1 MEGSQKSN
9 IGLKVGL
16 GILLV
21 LFLGTAFYASKLY
34 SDSKEQEKELISEKE
49 QVINDLNIMQ
59 QQYDDAI
66 AASEIKDQDLI
77 EARDRIQ
84 GLMDSLKVSQ
94 ISVNSLFRYKKKFL
108 ALQEEMDELLEEN
121 DRLKVE
127 NQYLATS
134 LDSTQVQL
142 AERTVFTDSLLVQ
155 NTELANVVEDAAAL
169 QTVGLVGM
177 GVIERSSGKQI
188 PTERARRSDKVKVC
202 FTVAKNKLTEAG
214 DKELYVQVIDPK
226 NNVLGTNNQVQF
238 DDQVL
243 NYSLIS
249 RFNYENRNLNICEY
263 ISQPNDSKFEKGRYQ
278 INVFNDKAG
287 RSNRICPLNH
297 FSCTFRMHYDDGIR
311 IFFSHFV
318 YVFYGK
324 PGMH

>member
-1 MEGSQKSN
+1 MESSQKSN
-9 IGLKVGL
+9 TGLKIGL

-21 LFLGTAFYASKLY
+21 LFLGSAFIASKY
-34 SDSKEQEKELISEKE
+34 YTEGKEREQELVGQKQE
-49 QVINDLNIMQ
+49 VMNDLNNMAK
-59 QQYDDAI
+59 QYDEAI

-77 EARDRIQ
+77 DARERIQ

-94 ISVNSLFRYKKKFL
+94 NSVNSLWRYKKKFL
-108 ALQEEMDELLEEN
+108 ALQEEMDELLVEN

-127 NQYLATS
+127 NEYLATS
-134 LDSTQVQL
+134 LDSTQTQL
-142 AERTVFTDSLLVQ
+142 EERTVFTDSLLVQ

-188 PTERARRSDKVKVC
+188 PTERARRSDKIKIC
-202 FTVAKNKLTEAG
+202 FTVAKNTLTEAG

-226 NNVLGTNNQVQF
+226 NNVLGSNDQVQF
-238 DDQVL
+238 EDQVL

-263 ISQPNDSKFEKGRYQ
+263 ISQLDDSNFEKGNYKV
-278 INVFNDKAG
+278 NVFNDKEMISSSEFTL
-287 RSNRICPLNH
+287 R
-297 FSCTFRMHYDDGIR
+297 
-311 IFFSHFV
+311 
-318 YVFYGK
+318 
-324 PGMH
+324 

>member
-1 MEGSQKSN
+1 MEGSQKTS

-34 SDSKEQEKELISEKE
+34 TENQKEEKAWATEKE
-49 QVINDLNIMQ
+49 QLINDYTNIRD
-59 QQYDDAI
+59 QYDEAI
-66 AASEIKDQDLI
+66 AASDVKDQDLI

-94 ISVNSLFRYKKKFL
+94 KSVNSLWSYKKRFL
-108 ALQEEMDELLEEN
+108 ALQEEKEELLAEN

-127 NQYLATS
+127 NEYLATS

-155 NTELANVVEDAAAL
+155 NTELANVVEDASAL
-169 QTVGLVGM
+169 QTVGLKGM
-177 GVIERSSGKQI
+177 GVIERRSGRQI
-188 PTERARRSDKVKVC
+188 PTERAGRSDKIKIC
-202 FTVAKNKLTEAG
+202 FTVAKNTLAEAG

-226 NNVLGTNNQVQF
+226 NNVLGTNDQIEF
-238 DDQVL
+238 EDQVL

-263 ISQPNDSKFEKGRYQ
+263 IAQSEDTDFEKGRYQ
-278 INVFNDKAG
+278 INVFNDKELISTSG
-287 RSNRICPLNH
+287 FTL
-297 FSCTFRMHYDDGIR
+297 
-311 IFFSHFV
+311 
-318 YVFYGK
+318 K
-324 PGMH
+324 

>member
-1 MEGSQKSN
+1 MEDSKNSN

-34 SDSKEQEKELISEKE
+34 SDKQETERVLVNEKQ
-49 QVINDLNIMQ
+49 QVMNDLNNMAK
-59 QQYDDAI
+59 QYDEAI
-66 AASEIKDQDLI
+66 AQNEVANQDLI
-77 EARDRIQ
+77 EARERIQ
-84 GLMDSLKVSQ
+84 GLMDSLKISQ
-94 ISVNSLFRYKKKFL
+94 NSVNSLWRYKKKYL
-108 ALQEEMDELLEEN
+108 VLQEEMDELLAEN

-127 NQYLATS
+127 NELLATT

-142 AERTVFTDSLLVQ
+142 EERTMFTDSLLVQ
-155 NTELANVVEDAAAL
+155 NTELANVVEDAATL
-169 QTVGLVGM
+169 QTVGLKGM

-188 PTERARRSDKVKVC
+188 PTERARRSDKIKVC
-202 FTVAKNKLTEAG
+202 FTVAKNNLAEAG

-226 NNVLGTNNQVQF
+226 NNVLGTNNQIQF

-263 ISQPNDSKFEKGRYQ
+263 ISRGDEKFEKGRYTV
-278 INVFNDKAG
+278 NVFNEKELISTSEFEL
-287 RSNRICPLNH
+287 R
-297 FSCTFRMHYDDGIR
+297 
-311 IFFSHFV
+311 
-318 YVFYGK
+318 
-324 PGMH
+324 

>member
-16 GILLV
+16 GILLI
-21 LFLGTAFYASKLY
+21 LFLGSAFVASKFY
-34 SDSKEQEKELISEKE
+34 SEGKEQEKELISEKQ
-49 QVINDLNIMQ
+49 QVMNDLNNMAK
-59 QQYDDAI
+59 QYDQAI

-77 EARDRIQ
+77 EARERIQ

-94 ISVNSLFRYKKKFL
+94 NSVNSLFRYKKKFL
-108 ALQEEMDELLEEN
+108 VLQEEMDELLAEN

-127 NQYLATS
+127 NEYLATS

-188 PTERARRSDKVKVC
+188 PTERARRSDKIKVC

-214 DKELYVQVIDPK
+214 DKELYVQVIDPN
-226 NNVLGTNNQVQF
+226 NNVLGSNNQVQF

-278 INVFNDKAG
+278 ISVFNDKELI
-287 RSNRICPLNH
+287 SSSEFIL
-297 FSCTFRMHYDDGIR
+297 
-311 IFFSHFV
+311 
-318 YVFYGK
+318 K
-324 PGMH
+324 

>member
-1 MEGSQKSN
+1 MEGSQKTS

-34 SDSKEQEKELISEKE
+34 TENQKEEKAWATEK
-49 QVINDLNIMQ
+49 QQLINDYTNIRD
-59 QQYDDAI
+59 QYDEAI
-66 AASEIKDQDLI
+66 AESDVKDQDLI

-94 ISVNSLFRYKKKFL
+94 KSVNSLWSYKKRFL
-108 ALQEEMDELLEEN
+108 ALQEEKEELLAEN

-127 NQYLATS
+127 NEYLATS

-155 NTELANVVEDAAAL
+155 NTELANVVEDASAL
-169 QTVGLVGM
+169 QTVGLKGM
-177 GVIERSSGKQI
+177 GVIERRSGRQI
-188 PTERARRSDKVKVC
+188 PTERAGRSDKIKIC
-202 FTVAKNKLTEAG
+202 FTVAKNTLAEAG

-226 NNVLGTNNQVQF
+226 NNVLGTNDQIEF
-238 DDQVL
+238 EDQVL

-263 ISQPNDSKFEKGRYQ
+263 IAQSEDTDFEKGRYQ
-278 INVFNDKAG
+278 INVFNDKELI
-287 RSNRICPLNH
+287 STSEFTL
-297 FSCTFRMHYDDGIR
+297 
-311 IFFSHFV
+311 
-318 YVFYGK
+318 K
-324 PGMH
+324 

>member
-1 MEGSQKSN
+1 MESSQKTST
-9 IGLKVGL
+9 GLKVGL

-34 SDSKEQEKELISEKE
+34 SDKQETEKVLVSEKQ
-49 QVINDLNIMQ
+49 QVMNDLNNMAKD
-59 QQYDDAI
+59 YDAAI
-66 AASEIKDQDLI
+66 SESEIKNEDLV
-77 EARDRIQ
+77 EARARIQ

-94 ISVNSLFRYKKKFL
+94 NSVNSLWRYKKKFM
-108 ALQEEMDELLEEN
+108 ALQEEMDVLLTEN
-121 DRLKVE
+121 DRLKGE
-127 NQYLATS
+127 NEYLASS

-142 AERTVFTDSLLVQ
+142 AERTMFTDSLLVQ
-155 NTELANVVEDAAAL
+155 NTELATVVKDAAAL

-188 PTERARRSDKVKVC
+188 PTERAKRSDKIKVC
-202 FTVAKNKLTEAG
+202 FTVAKNTLAESG

-226 NNVLGTNNQVQF
+226 NNVLGANDQIQF

-263 ISQPNDSKFEKGRYQ
+263 VSQSDNTKFEAGRYI
-278 INVFNDKAG
+278 INVFSDK
-287 RSNRICPLNH
+287 SLI
-297 FSCTFRMHYDDGIR
+297 S
-311 IFFSHFV
+311 SSEFV
-318 YVFYGK
+318 MK
-324 PGMH
+324 

>member
-1 MEGSQKSN
+1 MEDSKNSN

-34 SDSKEQEKELISEKE
+34 SDKQETERVLVNEKQ
-49 QVINDLNIMQ
+49 QVMNDLNNMAK
-59 QQYDDAI
+59 QYDEAI
-66 AASEIKDQDLI
+66 AQNEVANQDLI
-77 EARDRIQ
+77 EARERIQ
-84 GLMDSLKVSQ
+84 GLMDSLKISQ
-94 ISVNSLFRYKKKFL
+94 NSVNSLWRYKKKYL
-108 ALQEEMDELLEEN
+108 ALQEEMDELLAEN

-127 NQYLATS
+127 NELLATT

-142 AERTVFTDSLLVQ
+142 EERTMFTDSLLVQ
-155 NTELANVVEDAAAL
+155 NTELANVVEDAATL
-169 QTVGLVGM
+169 QTVGLKGM

-188 PTERARRSDKVKVC
+188 PTERARRSDKIKVC
-202 FTVAKNKLTEAG
+202 FTVAKNNLAEAG

-226 NNVLGTNNQVQF
+226 NNVLGTNNQIQF

-263 ISQPNDSKFEKGRYQ
+263 ISRGDEKFEKGRYTV
-278 INVFNDKAG
+278 NVFNEKELISTSEFEL
-287 RSNRICPLNH
+287 R
-297 FSCTFRMHYDDGIR
+297 
-311 IFFSHFV
+311 
-318 YVFYGK
+318 
-324 PGMH
+324 

>member
-34 SDSKEQEKELISEKE
+34 SDGKETEKELISEKE
-49 QVINDLNIMQ
+49 QVMNDLSNMAK
-59 QQYDDAI
+59 QYDEAI
-66 AASEIKDQDLI
+66 AASEVKDQELI
-77 EARDRIQ
+77 EARERIQ

-94 ISVNSLFRYKKKFL
+94 NSVNSLWRYKKKFL
-108 ALQEEMDELLEEN
+108 ALQEEMDELLAEN

-127 NQYLATS
+127 NEYLATS

-169 QTVGLVGM
+169 QTVGLKGM
-177 GVIERSSGKQI
+177 GVIERRSGRQI
-188 PTERARRSDKVKVC
+188 PTERARRSDKIKVC
-202 FTVAKNKLTEAG
+202 FTVAKNTLTEAG

-226 NNVLGTNNQVQF
+226 NNVLGANNQVQF
-238 DDQVL
+238 EDQVL

-263 ISQPNDSKFEKGRYQ
+263 ISQPEDSDFEKGRYQ
-278 INVFNDKAG
+278 VNVFNDKELI
-287 RSNRICPLNH
+287 STSEFTL
-297 FSCTFRMHYDDGIR
+297 
-311 IFFSHFV
+311 
-318 YVFYGK
+318 K
-324 PGMH
+324 